1 MATEAVGAALRPS
14 VGGIPRNRWP
24 GADDTVRDVSGDDV
38 AQVLLYSA
46 DEDAQRLHQLLVLG
60 LVVG

>member
-24 GADDTVRDVSGDDV
+24 GGDETVRDVSGDDV
-38 AQVLLYSA
+38 AQLLLYSA
-46 DEDAQRLHQLLVLG
+46 AEDAQRLHQLLVLG

>member
-1 MATEAVGAALRPS
+1 MATEAVGAALLPS

>member
-14 VGGIPRNRWP
+14 VGGIPGNRWP

-46 DEDAQRLHQLLVLG
+46 DEDAQRLHQLLVVR